1 MGILNYIIFYRMI
14 IEKIIHIVAVGFF
27 ATIAMTI
34 FSYVLSYFTSNEL
47 EEPQLL
53 NKLINNH
60 PGNSY
65 IMNKEHSVGWAIH
78 LFIGILFVAVFEVL
92 LTLQVLNSTLL
103 TGVLFGLVAGCVGVA
118 FWWSAFTL
126 HPKPPHIN
134 RTLYY
139 AQLVPAHIIFGITMV
154 ALYPYS

>member
-1 MGILNYIIFYRMI
+1 MI
-14 IEKIIHIVAVGFF
+14 IEKILHIVAVGIL

-34 FSYVLSYFTSNEL
+34 FSYVLSYFTNNEL

-65 IMNKEHSVGWAIH
+65 VMNNEHSVGWAIH
-78 LFIGILFVAVFEVL
+78 LFIGILFVAVFEVFV
-92 LTLQVLNSTLL
+92 TLQVLNSTLL
-103 TGVLFGLVAGCVGVA
+103 TGILFGFVAGLIGVG
-118 FWWSAFTL
+118 FWSSAFTL

-134 RTLYY
+134 RPLYY
-139 AQLVPAHIIFGITMV
+139 VQLVPAHIIFGITMV
-154 ALYPYS
+154 LLYQSS